1 MRLLRPCVWCWTDR
15 PCQLIQALK
24 RDRQCQQI
32 LKHLLVLYLVTFLLI
47 LPVLCFKLRFSVYH
61 IRPRPEEAE
70 KNYMKA
76 ENNERVKQ
84 AVKTIEAHRASLT
97 HAPEDSSAV
106 DVAITIITLSRNRHK
121 FGSFEPK
128 YLSQAVS
135 SYLQLLHTPE
145 AQEKHYKLY
154 ICGVDTEPHTYY
166 EYKNLTRF
174 LPSFQRFAD
183 HGKRVSVPDVFTKE
197 KDDYVYCLNQT
208 LQTGAKNVLLVED
221 DALPL
226 ADLFLVLNHV
236 MDTHLHTLHR
246 EVNQGDQQAPAFI
259 KLYHPDRLLGYW
271 SPEVD
276 RIPQLL
282 AFGCLWGSL
291 LCVLYGRKYSS
302 SSSCLWAM
310 FCLYFMLVAMA
321 IGRQNLLEWRR
332 LSKHFY
338 LYTRTASC
346 CTPAILYPKVGA
358 EKVVRFLA
366 GKTSHRDF
374 PKDMALDEF
383 RGKTGSSA
391 YMIQPNLFRHIGLIS
406 SLRSTVLNPFAV

>member
-1 MRLLRPCVWCWTDR
+1 MWCWTT
-15 PCQLIQALK
+15 CLCGLIHGLK

-32 LKHLLVLYLVTFLLI
+32 LKHLLVLYLVTFVLV
-47 LPVLCFKLRFSVYH
+47 LPVLCFKLRFSLYH
-61 IRPRPEEAE
+61 VRPRSVEAE

-84 AVKTIEAHRASLT
+84 AMKTLNAHQASLT
-97 HAPEDSSAV
+97 HDPKDRSAV

-128 YLSQAVS
+128 YLSQVVS
-135 SYLQLLHTPE
+135 AYLQLLHTPE
-145 AQEKHYKLY
+145 AGEKHYKLY

-174 LPSFQRFAD
+174 LPSFQRFTD
-183 HGKRVSVPDVFTKE
+183 QGLRVSVPDVFTKE

-208 LQTGAKNVLLVED
+208 LATGARNVLLVED

-226 ADLFLVLNHV
+226 ADLILVLNHV
-236 MDTHLHTLHR
+236 IDTHLQPSHR
-246 EVNQGDQQAPAFI
+246 DVNPGDQPAPAFI
-259 KLYHPDRLLGYW
+259 KLYHPERLLGYW
-271 SPEVD
+271 SPEVE

-291 LCVLYGRKYSS
+291 LFVVYSRKYSNS
-302 SSSCLWAM
+302 STYLWGM
-310 FCLYFMLVAMA
+310 FCLYFILVAIA

-332 LSKHFY
+332 LSKHLY

-346 CTPAILYPKVGA
+346 CTPAILYPKAGA
-358 EKVVRFLA
+358 QKVVRFLA
-366 GKTSHRDF
+366 SQTSHRDF
-374 PKDMALDEF
+374 PKDMALDQF
-383 RGKTGSSA
+383 RRKSGSTA
-391 YMIQPNLFRHIGLIS
+391 YMIQPNLFKHIGLIS
-406 SLRSTVLNPFAV
+406 SLRNTVLNPFAV